1 MANPAALVAASSQRE
16 ILDSPSTLDIAA
28 RSLLASQAISG
39 TVAALVAERA
49 LDHAFIGLFQYAL
62 IRVGPD
68 CAREA
73 LSQLV
78 VELASDGFADLG
90 IGRRAG
96 LYRRLRQSLAGI
108 EQAPLPPRSPLWWK
122 VGNAHADDFAALRA
136 ALAPQVAEV
145 LELRFARRLSDDEIA
160 AVLDWD
166 VGEVRAAVAHGLEAS
181 RARFGAF
188 PPSQD
193 KSHEGVFLEAFA
205 LDPALA
211 VPPKRGLREPVL
223 ASGSIVANRYEIEGL
238 LGVGAFADV
247 YRARDCEV
255 TGHVVALKIL
265 RTRSAD
271 ARSVRAALRE
281 LQLLASVFHPSVV
294 QLKDHG
300 WHDDHLWFV
309 MPLYRGETLAQRIA
323 RAPLTRAEARS
334 IFEQLAEALAT
345 MHRAGVRHQ
354 DIKPENVFLANLDM
368 DAPGLD
374 SGEDTTGPARILPVL
389 LDLGVAAKDAEL
401 VLAGTPA
408 YFAPE
413 VAARFARVPD
423 PPPVGPKADVFS
435 LALTLLRAL
444 EPRPSAQL
452 PAGAVDAFVAFRAVQ
467 APEPPVT
474 PALADLRP
482 SFERWLAVSPDKRP
496 TAESFRRELLALTRP
511 QERATRR
518 AAVLRWLVPV
528 SATVLALF
536 FAVVTELS
544 RQAEVSRTDAIRADE
559 RADREQAYARS
570 VSQSL
575 SEQEARRAELEADVL
590 RLVQQYQTSR
600 MTREELASRL
610 ARTEGELSLLGD
622 RDRSQTTRLRQQAD
636 ELENVERQRAR
647 LAGAIAE
654 AEPRIAELSDGLA
667 RERARGAEAE
677 ASANRLAEQ
686 LRTTQQDLAEQR
698 AEVARLTEHIA
709 WLDALSSRTARPRTA
724 QASPPPSSPAPAP
737 SPLHGAP
744 RVTGPAAELP

>member
-1 MANPAALVAASSQRE
+1 MRNSAPVVAGSSQRE
-16 ILDSPSTLDIAA
+16 ITESPSTLDIAA

-49 LDHAFIGLFQYAL
+49 LDHAFIGLFQYAA
-62 IRVGPD
+62 IRVGVEH
-68 CAREA
+68 ARQA
-73 LSQLV
+73 MDQLV
-78 VELASDGFADLG
+78 SEISGEDSVPLELGF
-90 IGRRAG
+90 GRRAA
-96 LYRRLRQSLAGI
+96 LYSRLRDTLARYEQSVLG
-108 EQAPLPPRSPLWWK
+108 PRSSLWWK
-122 VGNAHADDFAALRA
+122 VGEAQAEDFAALRA
-136 ALAPQVAEV
+136 GLTPLAAEV
-145 LELRFARRLSDDEIA
+145 LELRFARRLSEDEIA
-160 AVLDWD
+160 SVVGCDPDD
-166 VGEVRAAVAHGLEAS
+166 VRGLIAHGLVTS

-188 PPSQD
+188 PPSHD

-205 LDPALA
+205 LDPALV
-211 VPPKRGLREPVL
+211 VPPKRELREPVL
-223 ASGSIVANRYEIEGL
+223 PTGVIVADRYEIEGL

-281 LQLLASVFHPSVV
+281 LQLLTSVFHPSVV

-300 WHDDHLWFV
+300 WHEDHLWFV
-309 MPLYRGETLAQRIA
+309 MPLYRGETLAQRIG
-323 RAPLTRAEARS
+323 RAALSRAEARS

-345 MHRAGVRHQ
+345 MHRAGIRHQ
-354 DIKPENVFLANLDM
+354 DIKPENVFLASLDI
-368 DAPGLD
+368 DEPG
-374 SGEDTTGPARILPVL
+374 TGYADEHHGSARILPVL

-413 VAARFARVPD
+413 VAARFAQVPD

-452 PAGAVDAFVAFRAVQ
+452 PAGAVDAFVAYRAVYMPDP
-467 APEPPVT
+467 PET
-474 PALADLRP
+474 AALADLRP
-482 SFERWLAVSPDKRP
+482 SFERWLSASPDKRP
-496 TAESFRRELLALTRP
+496 TAEEFRRELSVLTRP

-518 AAVLRWLVPV
+518 AAMLRWLVPV

-544 RQAEVSRTDAIRADE
+544 RQAEVSRTEAIRADE
-559 RADREQAYARS
+559 RADRERARARS

-575 SEQEARRAELEADVL
+575 SEQEARRAELEADVQ
-590 RLVQQYQTSR
+590 RLEQQYQTSR

-610 ARTEGELSLLGD
+610 ARTEGELTLLGD
-622 RDRSQTTRLRQQAD
+622 RDRAQVIRLRQQAD
-636 ELENVERQRAR
+636 ELADTERQRAR
-647 LAGAIAE
+647 LAAAIAE

-677 ASANRLAEQ
+677 VGASRLAEQ
-686 LRTTQQDLAEQR
+686 LRLAQAELSEQR
-698 AEVARLTEHIA
+698 AVAARLEERLA
-709 WLDALSSRTARPRTA
+709 WMDALSSRTPRPQSA
-724 QASPPPSSPAPAP
+724 APEDAPAP
-737 SPLHGAP
+737 
-744 RVTGPAAELP
+744 

>member
-1 MANPAALVAASSQRE
+1 MTNTAALVAASSQRE
-16 ILDSPSTLDIAA
+16 IADSPSTLDIAA

-49 LDHAFIGLFQYAL
+49 LDHAFIGLFQYAS
-62 IRVGPD
+62 IRVGVD
-68 CAREA
+68 RAREA
-73 LSQLV
+73 LDQLV
-78 VELASDGFADLG
+78 VELSSEDSAYPELG
-90 IGRRAG
+90 VGRRSA
-96 LYRRLRQSLAGI
+96 LYRRLREALV
-108 EQAPLPPRSPLWWK
+108 PLTQNPLGPRSSLWWK
-122 VGNAHADDFAALRA
+122 VGEAHTEEFAALRA
-136 ALAPQVAEV
+136 GLTAHVAEV
-145 LELRFARRLSDDEIA
+145 LELRFARRLSEDEIA
-160 AVLDWD
+160 VVLACDTD
-166 VGEVRAAVAHGLEAS
+166 DVRAAVAQGMEAS

-188 PPSQD
+188 PPSHD

-205 LDPALA
+205 LDPLLA

-223 ASGSIVANRYEIEGL
+223 ATGVIVADRYEIEGL

-300 WHDDHLWFV
+300 WHEDHLWFV
-309 MPLYRGETLAQRIA
+309 MPLYRGETLAQRIE
-323 RAPLTRAEARS
+323 RAPLSRVEARS

-368 DAPGLD
+368 DAPGLHEPAENP
-374 SGEDTTGPARILPVL
+374 GTARILPVL

-444 EPRPSAQL
+444 EPRPNTQL
-452 PAGAVDAFVAFRAVQ
+452 PAGAVDAFVAYRAVHM
-467 APEPPVT
+467 PEPPET
-474 PALADLRP
+474 QALSDLRP
-482 SFERWLAVSPDKRP
+482 SFERWLAASPDKRP
-496 TAESFRRELLALTRP
+496 TAEVFRRELSVLTQP

-518 AAVLRWLVPV
+518 AAMLRWLVPV

-544 RQAEVSRTDAIRADE
+544 RQAEVSRTEAVRADE
-559 RADREQAYARS
+559 RADRERAHARS

-575 SEQEARRAELEADVL
+575 SEQEARRAELEADVQ
-590 RLVQQYQTSR
+590 RLEQEYQTSR

-622 RDRSQTTRLRQQAD
+622 RDRSQTTRIRQQAD
-636 ELENVERQRAR
+636 ELESVERQRAR
-647 LAGAIAE
+647 LAAAIAE
-654 AEPRIAELSDGLA
+654 AEPRIVELSDGLA

-677 ASANRLAEQ
+677 ASAGRLTEQ
-686 LRTTQQDLAEQR
+686 LRTAQADLVEQR
-698 AEVARLTEHIA
+698 AAVARLEERIA
-709 WLDALSSRTARPRTA
+709 WLDALSSRTPRPRPA
-724 QASPPPSSPAPAP
+724 PPAPAEEA
-737 SPLHGAP
+737 SGPLQGAVS
-744 RVTGPAAELP
+744 VTGPAAELP